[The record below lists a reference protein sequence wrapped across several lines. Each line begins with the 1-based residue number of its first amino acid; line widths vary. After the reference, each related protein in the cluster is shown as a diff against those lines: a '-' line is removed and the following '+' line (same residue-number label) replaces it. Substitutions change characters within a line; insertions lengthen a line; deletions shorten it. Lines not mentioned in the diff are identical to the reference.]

1 MYIYCPAIY
10 LKVTQ
15 CTLSYTGPLLATLP
29 NYITSNLKQRG
40 SMTNKAQT
48 QKSSKSSKAGQG
60 QSSIVEYAKEKKRKN
75 HLRMPPRQEVIGISN
90 PKYKQLVIKE
100 EDYDDSSL
108 ASSQSMLKITN
119 TPNATE
125 ELSKDASLSSNT
137 LNTTSLEEF
146 PPLPDSPA
154 KQIRQD
160 PSMISRAGQTIING
174 IPKRDERNQEQCGPG
189 EDQTPLAKGATPKE
203 SRQEVNKAT
212 GESLGESRS
221 SNTTQGEATLTGTER
236 TVPINPYRILRQ
248 QRMGPTQNASESYT
262 GNKIA
267 TLDKPILLKKDV
279 RRSHIHRYDLQI
291 KVKASKS
298 EEEEFNNIQNS
309 LQKKIDI
316 AIQADSSSII
326 PPNFELERS
335 DKSVPDISSKFLI
348 SSLDSIDVI
357 KRYFSRLSQRNDKGN
372 IYCSVILAHNIPF
385 LNSWTKPELL

>member
-146 PPLPDSPA
+146 PPLPNSPA

-236 TVPINPYRILRQ
+236 TVPINPYH
-248 QRMGPTQNASESYT
+248 
-262 GNKIA
+262 
-267 TLDKPILLKKDV
+267 KP
-279 RRSHIHRYDLQI
+279 
-291 KVKASKS
+291 
-298 EEEEFNNIQNS
+298 
-309 LQKKIDI
+309 
-316 AIQADSSSII
+316 
-326 PPNFELERS
+326 
-335 DKSVPDISSKFLI
+335 
-348 SSLDSIDVI
+348 
-357 KRYFSRLSQRNDKGN
+357 
-372 IYCSVILAHNIPF
+372 
-385 LNSWTKPELL
+385 